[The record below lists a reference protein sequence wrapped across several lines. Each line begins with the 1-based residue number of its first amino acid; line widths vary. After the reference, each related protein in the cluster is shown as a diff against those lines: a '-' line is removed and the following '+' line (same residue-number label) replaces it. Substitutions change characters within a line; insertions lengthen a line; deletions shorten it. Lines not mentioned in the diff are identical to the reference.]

1 MTNPLFKTYITPL
14 QRIQTPFKLPHLNA
28 TFSSTFRISTY
39 QQHLEKVWA
48 PTRPV
53 AVCNNNNN
61 NSSPGEEENQSSFIT
76 IHPSFNI
83 HDQPTHVYNNYNQY
97 SVYERME

>member
-1 MTNPLFKTYITPL
+1 MTNPLFKTPQAPL
-14 QRIQTPFKLPHLNA
+14 QHIQTPFKLPHLNA

-61 NSSPGEEENQSSFIT
+61 NSSPGEGENHTSFIT
-76 IHPSFNI
+76 YIHYNM
-83 HDQPTHVYNNYNQY
+83 HDTVNLSSLYNN
-97 SVYERME
+97 SVRS